1 MWWLF
6 CLFVILCLAVHGA
19 QSAEYRHKRRR
30 VHNGPAN
37 RDKYKF
43 DEAEVSRGYLIAPP
57 PIDLTNLPPVNPAV
71 QAGMQGITAAGL
83 ERLLKE
89 LSGEVQ
95 VTVGNKAHT
104 MLTRSTYHK
113 DLEQALQ
120 YLEEQYRTLGI
131 PTTRHAYKVRGRTY
145 YNLVAELPGSVKPEQ
160 VLIIG
165 SHVDSTAGRQY
176 QAEPVAPGA
185 DDDGSGTVALLELAR
200 CLVSMQRDHTIR
212 FVHFT
217 GEEQGLW
224 GSYAYSDKVKA
235 DKTDV
240 IAMLQVDMIGYCS
253 KPGNRVD
260 IHDEMD
266 RNGSHALTVS
276 LVRNIARYSLQ
287 LNAVDTHNY
296 AVKDRSDHAGFL
308 DHKYKAV
315 LISEEFTPSGF
326 NPHYHSTKDRVA
338 AMNLPYM
345 AEVVKMILATAAD
358 LSNSR

>member
-1 MWWLF
+1 MLWLF
-6 CLFVILCLAVHGA
+6 CLFMFLCLGVYAAQAV
-19 QSAEYRHKRRR
+19 EDRHRKRK
-30 VHNGPAN
+30 HSGPAD
-37 RDKYKF
+37 RSKYKF
-43 DEAEVSRGYLIAPP
+43 DEAEVARGYLVAPP
-57 PIDLTNLPPVNPAV
+57 PIDVTNLPPVNIAA
-71 QAGMQGITAAGL
+71 QAGMQTITAAGL
-83 ERLLKE
+83 EKLLKE

-95 VTVGNKAHT
+95 ITVSGKAHT
-104 MLTRSTYHK
+104 MYTRSTYHK

-120 YLEEQYRTLGI
+120 YLEEQYRSLGI
-131 PTTRHAYKVRGRTY
+131 STSRHAYKVRGRTL
-145 YNLVAELPGSVKPEQ
+145 YNLVAELPGTVKPEQ

-165 SHVDSTAGRQY
+165 SHVDSTAGRQW

-200 CLVSMQRDHTIR
+200 CLAPMQRDHTIR

-224 GSYAYSDKVKA
+224 GSYAYSDKVNK
-235 DKTDV
+235 DKTSV
-240 IAMLQVDMIGYCS
+240 IAMLQIDMIGYCG

-260 IHDEMD
+260 IHDEAD
-266 RNGSHALTVS
+266 RHGSHDLTVS
-276 LVRNIARYSLQ
+276 LVRNIHRYGLQ

-308 DHKYKAV
+308 DHGYKAV

-345 AEVVKMILATAAD
+345 VEVVKMVLATAVD